1 MAIVGPAPRS
11 GEIDRTSA
19 AASRAGRVMRT
30 SYIDALR
37 PRRGLCPAAAQARV
51 PGGDRRVILPR
62 SLKGSLM
69 RRLLP
74 VCAAA
79 LLAIPSIARAQ
90 ECRDQTPAEA
100 QVIARALDT
109 IRKVVEAPLLA
120 GDWQIERTRS
130 GEKAPIAIHPGPP
143 RPLMTCMAFYSV
155 DFVLKPDTPR
165 GAAHYA
171 KQKAAMD
178 AVSDPKGA
186 AVGVLAHELN
196 LGQLSIAVG
205 ENMPYVREEIHD
217 PLVRM
222 TVPGVPL
229 AYRVTPPP
237 KDDHPDNF

>member
-79 LLAIPSIARAQ
+79 LLA
-90 ECRDQTPAEA
+90 
-100 QVIARALDT
+100 
-109 IRKVVEAPLLA
+109 

-155 DFVLKPDTPR
+155 DLVLKPDTPR